1 MAGGRYVGSMFVPD
15 SPVTQQ
21 QAAGIL
27 GIYSDQTNP
36 LVLFA
41 QATDP
46 VRKAGYLMDVQRLYS
61 GKAPGGYPGTE
72 FDYLLS
78 LMRNAKISKA
88 STPLGMG
95 MVGLEDSAALEKVIL
110 AGIAS
115 QQDPLTFL
123 ENYNTSL
130 KPKEGPKQP
139 DTTTKYTKQIQTALQ
154 FKDLG
159 DARQY
164 YNDAYFTAFGSWPAP
179 ELDKKFQDS
188 WNAQVKQQNQ
198 PTTTAGKTAYSP
210 IYDTKSKPVIDPKT
224 KKQKVDEFGNKV
236 FSKIKTNA
244 EGVKQYKTVTTG
256 TSTSMGEGFTSEEQT
271 KFLADFLVEN
281 FPEAEWN
288 VEDIGGTAKTIYDT
302 FKAYHTG
309 NYDPAP
315 DFATLSPIIKNMMAN
330 PDEKVQSEIYNQ
342 YISEVQE
349 KASSKFMALKGLIK
363 PGETASK
370 YVDPLLAD
378 LTNQLETTVDI
389 KDNLVIQ
396 MLNYKDEKGEYRLPN
411 EFEKR
416 QLIMNDKR
424 YEGTSTAINTA
435 VNMAQSL
442 KNALG

>member
-1 MAGGRYVGSMFVPD
+1 MSENPSR
-15 SPVTQQ
+15 TQQ
-21 QAAGIL
+21 QASGIL
-27 GIYSDQTNP
+27 GIYSDQTDP

-41 QATDP
+41 QTTDP
-46 VRKAGYLMDVQRLYS
+46 VRKAGYLMDIRRKYS

-72 FDYLLS
+72 FDYIQALL
-78 LMRNAKISKA
+78 RNAGISK
-88 STPLGMG
+88 STTPIGGG

-123 ENYNTSL
+123 ENYNASL

-164 YNDAYFTAFGSWPAP
+164 YSDAYFAAFGQWPSAD
-179 ELDKKFQDS
+179 LDKKFQTS
-188 WNAQVKQQNQ
+188 WNTQVKQQNQ
-198 PTTTAGKTAYSP
+198 PTTTAGKTESAP
-210 IYDTKSKPVIDPKT
+210 IYDTKSKPVIDAKT
-224 KKQKVDEFGNKV
+224 KKQKVDKFGSKV

-244 EGVKQYKTVTTG
+244 EGVRQYKSVTTG
-256 TSTSMGEGFTSEEQT
+256 TSTKQGEGFTEEEQT
-271 KFLADFLVEN
+271 QFLADFLVDN
-281 FPEAEWN
+281 FPESEWN

-309 NYDPAP
+309 NYDAVP
-315 DFATLSPIIKNMMAN
+315 DFATLSPIIKNMMST
-330 PDEKVQSEIYNQ
+330 PDEKVQNEIYSQ
-342 YISEVQE
+342 YISGIQE
-349 KASSKFMALKGLIK
+349 KTSNKFMALKNVVK
-363 PGETASK
+363 PGETANK
-370 YVDPLLAD
+370 YIAPLLTE
-378 LTNQLETTVDI
+378 LSNELETTIDV
-389 KDNLVIQ
+389 KDNLAIQ
-396 MLNYKDEKGEYRLPN
+396 MLNYKDEKGEFRLPN

-424 YEGTSTAINTA
+424 YDSTSAAINTA